1 MRIAIFTDTFYP
13 EVNGVANTLKKFTHY
28 LESQQISYKVFAPVA
43 PPNEYIS
50 DHIHRFK
57 SLPFF
62 LYPECRLAIPNIL
75 QLKTEIEQ
83 FSPDLIHVATPFTVG
98 LSGVYFAKKFNIPL
112 VGSYHTDFNN
122 YLQFY
127 DLQFLAKPLWKY
139 MKWFHRSFEKLFV
152 PSIDTLEKLNSRGFS
167 NLEIWPRGV
176 DCQAYH
182 PYYEKEMIR
191 NRYSISE
198 KFILTYVG
206 RLAPEKDLKT
216 LMKVASSLP
225 PEINEQVHWLIAGDG
240 PLLEELKMT
249 ALPNMTFTGYMKG
262 VELAEIYS
270 TSDLFVFPSPTETF
284 GNVVLEALASGTPV
298 IGANAG
304 GVKNII
310 STGTIGYLCEPGNAA
325 DFTKSIHHLLDNEPL
340 RLQMA
345 GNARRYALTQ
355 KWDQIFEEVIHQYSS
370 VINKP
375 AKKIYA

>member
-28 LESQQISYKVFAPVA
+28 LESQQISYKVFAPDAVSS
-43 PPNEYIS
+43 EYIS

-57 SLPFF
+57 SLSFF

-98 LSGVYFAKKFNIPL
+98 LSGVYFAKKYNIPL

-122 YLQFY
+122 YLHFY

-139 MKWFHRSFEKLFV
+139 MKWFHHSFEKLFV
-152 PSIDTLEKLNSRGFS
+152 PSIDTLEKLNSHGFK

-176 DCQAYH
+176 DCQHYH
-182 PYYEKEMIR
+182 PNYKNEFTR
-191 NRYSISE
+191 SRYSISE

-216 LMKVASSLP
+216 LMKIACSLP

-240 PLLEELKMT
+240 PLLKELQMT
-249 ALPNMTFTGYMKG
+249 AIPNMTFTGYLKG
-262 VELAEIYS
+262 IELAEIYS
-270 TSDLFVFPSPTETF
+270 ATDLFVFPSPTETF
-284 GNVVLEALASGTPV
+284 GNVVLESLASGVPV

-310 STGTIGYLCEPGNAA
+310 SSGITGYLCKPGNAD
-325 DFTKSIHHLLDNEPL
+325 DFVNHIVQLLGNDL
-340 RLQMA
+340 SRAQMA
-345 GNARRYALTQ
+345 INARKFALSQ
-355 KWDQIFEEVIHQYSS
+355 KWDRIFEDVINQYSS